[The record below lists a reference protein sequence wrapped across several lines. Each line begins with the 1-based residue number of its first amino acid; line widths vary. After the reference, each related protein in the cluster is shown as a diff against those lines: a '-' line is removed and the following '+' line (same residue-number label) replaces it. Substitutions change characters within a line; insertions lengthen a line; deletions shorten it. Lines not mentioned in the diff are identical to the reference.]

1 MQSMSLHHVHVV
13 LSHPSESRN
22 VGAVCRAIKNAG
34 ITRLTI
40 VTDSEIDFDAARPLA
55 VDARGLLDAAR
66 IVPDLSTALAD
77 STLIAGVTR
86 RVGRRRKL
94 VSFAPW
100 QLAEKVVDLS
110 TSPSG
115 ATVSIVFGN
124 EQSGLSD
131 AELEL
136 CHMAVSIPSSPDFP
150 TLNLSHAVQVIAY
163 ELYIANL
170 AGRAPAVHRPVD
182 AQELATDVARIVK
195 SLENLGF
202 HTQAGPQG
210 MRTFLTDILGRAM
223 LSRPEADR
231 LMGLFEKLDGMH
243 RRVD

>member
-1 MQSMSLHHVHVV
+1 MSLHHVHVV
-13 LSHPSESRN
+13 LSHPSEPRN

-40 VTDSEIDFDAARPLA
+40 VTDSEIDFDAALPLA
-55 VDARGLLDAAR
+55 VDARDLLDAAR
-66 IVPDLSTALAD
+66 IVSDLPAALAG

-86 RVGRRRKL
+86 RVGQRRKQ
-94 VSFAPW
+94 VSFTPW
-100 QLAEKVVDLS
+100 QLAGKAADLS
-110 TSPSG
+110 MSPSN
-115 ATVSIVFGN
+115 ATLSIVFGN

-150 TLNLSHAVQVIAY
+150 SLNLSHAVQVIAY

-170 AGRAPAVHRPVD
+170 AGRASVGYQPID
-182 AQELATDVARIVK
+182 SQELATEVARIVK

-202 HTQAGPQG
+202 RTQAGPQG

-223 LSRPEADR
+223 LSQAEADR